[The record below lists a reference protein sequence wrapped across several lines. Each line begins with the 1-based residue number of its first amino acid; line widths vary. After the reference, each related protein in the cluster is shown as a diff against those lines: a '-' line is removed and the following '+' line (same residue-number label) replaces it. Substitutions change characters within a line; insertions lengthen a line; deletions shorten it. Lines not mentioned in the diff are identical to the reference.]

1 VWLGGAFVAAAIVG
15 GLLWWFP
22 NDPVAAGGSV
32 ESAAATHAAAL
43 EGFREDAWYLP
54 DDELFGFVEIAAGPF
69 AMGSDVAKDPM
80 AYENERWS
88 REQPHGSIDLDAFY
102 IGRYEVTV
110 AQFRAFADAT
120 GYPVERDAL
129 AAPASHPVTSISWPD
144 AVAYCRWLERELRAS
159 SKTPSALR
167 QRLGEGWRVSLP
179 TEAEW
184 EKAARGGDGRIF
196 PWGNQP
202 LEERANFGA
211 RATAAVGGFPCGD
224 CAFGLAD
231 MSGNVWEWTR
241 SPYQPYPYDEADDG
255 DDLDVEALWVMRGG
269 SFADPVRNVRAAV
282 RGAADPGV
290 HRPFIGFRVV
300 LSRF

>member
-15 GLLWWFP
+15 VLLWWFP
-22 NDPVAAGGSV
+22 NDPVAAGGSE

-54 DDELFGFVEIAAGPF
+54 DDELLGFVEIAAGEF
-69 AMGSDVAKDPM
+69 AMGSDVARDPL

-88 REQPHGSIDLDAFY
+88 RQQPQGSVALDTFY
-102 IGRYEVTV
+102 IARYEVTV
-110 AQFRAFADAT
+110 AQFRMFADAT

-144 AVAYCRWLERELRAS
+144 AIAYSRWLERELRAS
-159 SKTPSALR
+159 SLTPPPLR
-167 QRLGEGWRVSLP
+167 QRLDEGWRVSLP

-196 PWGNQP
+196 PWGNEP
-202 LEERANFGA
+202 LNDRANYGA
-211 RATAAVGGFPCGD
+211 RAPAAVGRFRCAD

-241 SPYQPYPYDEADDG
+241 SPYQPYPYDAADDG